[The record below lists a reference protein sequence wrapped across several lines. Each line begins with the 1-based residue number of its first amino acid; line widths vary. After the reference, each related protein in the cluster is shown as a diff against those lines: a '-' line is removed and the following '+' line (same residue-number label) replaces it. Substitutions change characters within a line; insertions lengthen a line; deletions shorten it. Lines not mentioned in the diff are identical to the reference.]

1 MQLASVPWTIC
12 YGKSSS
18 TALLPVEGSF
28 PTYLL
33 EHPERSLLAATV
45 GMPGTDEAIEEQ
57 GQEGGRMT
65 DRVPVNVFE
74 NVLAGEASRQVIVSI
89 IGIRISAS
97 TVTTEVG
104 AM

>member
-1 MQLASVPWTIC
+1 M
-12 YGKSSS
+12 
-18 TALLPVEGSF
+18 EGSF

-33 EHPERSLLAATV
+33 EHPKRSLPTATI
-45 GMPGTDEAIEEQ
+45 GIPGTDEAIKEQ
-57 GQEGGRMT
+57 GQEGGRMA

-74 NVLAGEASRQVIVSI
+74 NVLAGEASRQVIVST